1 MSNPNAYADSMYV
14 QGVVEEKRPLYIEFI
29 RKVLQCYQMNK
40 NLFTAYAPDVQFEGI
55 KSSKL
60 HTNRVIP
67 SGSDQRGNPGHVS
80 LCRGFIQAQHT
91 HLGSAVNSP

>member
-1 MSNPNAYADSMYV
+1 MAPYGDGMYI

-55 KSSKL
+55 KSSVSRFFPSRL
-60 HTNRVIP
+60 VVPITEDIP
-67 SGSDQRGNPGHVS
+67 AHLPLRRG
-80 LCRGFIQAQHT
+80 LLQAQQH
-91 HLGSAVNSP
+91 HFGPAIRAP